1 MTTAWSLYS
10 FDYARFQKGAFD
22 PHIGVSKLRNFLSDP
37 QGDRPERK
45 LLTPEVQQT
54 LIKGNFDY
62 NTLPKK
68 HWKLLDAY
76 VRLYVRD
83 VMPAE
88 AESET
93 PGSSENWQNLLR
105 FYLDRNGKDGD
116 IFTAFAGDGRRYG
129 LKDGPKGWFGGL
141 TDVLYKKPAEYLI
154 LAGDE
159 LDNFCRQLQVLF
171 YVNRWDWPTY
181 LPSQD
186 LLKPIIL
193 EPFLSAREKGLAI
206 FAVRTPLVKAG
217 RPVATGPIQPEM
229 EAKEELAT
237 GLQAA
242 KQPEISDPA
251 PKKPKAKRKKSK
263 KQQGKQEHFAGVGS

>member
-1 MTTAWSLYS
+1 MTTSWSLYS
-10 FDYARFQKGAFD
+10 FDYARFHKGAFD

-45 LLTPEVQQT
+45 LLTPEVQT
-54 LIKGNFDY
+54 LLVKGNFDY

-88 AESET
+88 AESDT

-105 FYLDRNGKDGD
+105 FYLDRNGKDSG

-129 LKDGPKGWFGGL
+129 LQEAPKGWFGGL
-141 TDVLYKKPAEYLI
+141 TDLLYKKPTDYLI
-154 LAGDE
+154 LAGEE
-159 LDNFCRQLQVLF
+159 LDTFCRQLQVLF
-171 YVNRWDWPTY
+171 YVNSWDWPTY
-181 LPSQD
+181 LPSQE

-193 EPFLSAREKGLAI
+193 EPFLSARQKGLAI
-206 FAVRTPLVKAG
+206 FAVRTPQAKAV
-217 RPVATGPIQPEM
+217 RPVAARDIQPVID
-229 EAKEELAT
+229 LPV
-237 GLQAA
+237 
-242 KQPEISDPA
+242 PEIEHPQDKEPA
-251 PKKPKAKRKKSK
+251 TNQPVAKKPKAKRKKNK
-263 KQQGKQEHFAGVGS
+263 KQQGKQGEFAPVGS

>member
-1 MTTAWSLYS
+1 MTTSWSLYS

-37 QGDRPERK
+37 KGDRPEGK
-45 LLTPEVQQT
+45 LLTPEVQET

-88 AESET
+88 AESEK
-93 PGSSENWQNLLR
+93 PGSAENWQNLLR
-105 FYLDRNGKDGD
+105 FYLDRNGKDTD
-116 IFTAFAGDGRRYG
+116 IFSAFAGDGRRYG
-129 LKDGPKGWFGGL
+129 LQDAPKGWFSSL
-141 TDVLYKKPAEYLI
+141 TDLLYKKPTDYLI
-154 LAGDE
+154 LAGEE
-159 LDNFCRQLQVLF
+159 LDKFCRQLQVLF
-171 YVNRWDWPTY
+171 YVNNWDWPTY
-181 LPSQD
+181 LPSQE

-206 FAVRTPLVKAG
+206 FAVRAPQVKAG
-217 RPVATGPIQPEM
+217 RPVAAGSIQPEM
-229 EAKEELAT
+229 DEKEETPAEI
-237 GLQAA
+237 QAA
-242 KQPEISDPA
+242 QKPADSHPA
-251 PKKPKAKRKKSK
+251 PQKPKSKRKKSK
-263 KQQGKQEHFAGVGS
+263 KQQGKQGSFAGIGS